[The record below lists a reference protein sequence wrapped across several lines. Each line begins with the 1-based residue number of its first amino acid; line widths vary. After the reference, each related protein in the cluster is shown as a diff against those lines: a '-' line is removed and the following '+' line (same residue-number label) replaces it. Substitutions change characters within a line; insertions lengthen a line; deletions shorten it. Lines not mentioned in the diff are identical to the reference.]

1 MPGER
6 WGGRVCLFTLKAPH
20 VIRSVRLA
28 VLVVEEKAALLG
40 SQDCPSFGY
49 HSLTRR
55 VSQPV
60 SQAWLMLVAR
70 VLPETPEEQEEENSL
85 WILDFL

>member
-6 WGGRVCLFTLKAPH
+6 GGVAMCLFTLKAPH

-28 VLVVEEKAALLG
+28 VVVVEEKAALLG

-49 HSLTRR
+49 H
-55 VSQPV
+55 
-60 SQAWLMLVAR
+60 
-70 VLPETPEEQEEENSL
+70 
-85 WILDFL
+85 